1 MIDALIRW
9 SLDNKLIVLTL
20 AATLL
25 AWGGWQAARLPVDV
39 LPDLT
44 APTVTILAEGGGI
57 APEEMESLVTFPI
70 EAALNGAAGVRRVR
84 SVTAVGAAIVWVEF
98 DWGEDIYRARQTV
111 NEKLSLVAGGLP
123 DTVEPP
129 VLAPISS
136 IMGEILFL
144 ALESDAHSMLDV
156 RTTAD
161 TVLRRRILSV
171 PGVSQVT
178 TIGGAERQY
187 QVLVSPDRLR
197 FYMVSLGE
205 VERALAQANQNTSA
219 GFRVSGGQE
228 YLILGIGRPETVEE
242 IAETVVVARSGQ
254 PVLVRDLG
262 EVTIGPAL
270 RRGEGSYNGERAVV
284 IGIQK
289 QPGANTLDLTRR
301 LDEVLDELQMSLPEG
316 MTVRRDIFRQ
326 ADFIETAIDNLTRAL
341 RDGGILVVII
351 VFLFLANL
359 RAASITVVAMPLS
372 LLAAVLAMKW
382 TGATINS
389 MTLGGMAIAV
399 GAIVDDAIID
409 VENVFRRLRE
419 NVLRPEDERLPVLE
433 VVYRGSSEIRGSIV
447 FATLVIGLVFVPLFF
462 LHGVEGRL
470 LRPLGFAYLVALFA
484 SLFVALTVTPVLC
497 ALLLPNSRAVRSGHE
512 PRWITGLKNSYER
525 QLEWCLGYGRS
536 ILLGAALAMLVA
548 CASFFWMGRAFL
560 PEFNEGTLTISAVTL
575 PGTSLEESDKL
586 GAAVERLLL
595 QIPEVSATARRT
607 GRAELDEHLQGVE
620 SAEIDVNLTMAG
632 RSKDEVL
639 EEIRSR
645 LSLVPGMNVTVGQ
658 PISHRIDHMLSGTR
672 ANIAVK
678 IFGSDLSVLRDLAR
692 EVEAVARDVPGAVD
706 VAVEAQANIPTV
718 RVHFDRQALARY
730 GQPSGAAA
738 EAMRTAFVG
747 REVGQVFEGQVAF
760 PLVVRYSAEVQRD
773 LDSIRRTVIDTP
785 SGAYIPLE
793 AVAEIR
799 DDRGPNFI
807 SRENGQRKIVVS
819 ANVAGRDLRSV
830 VDDIQEAVAGS
841 IDLPPGYAIEYGGQF
856 ESEAA
861 ASRRLLWL
869 GLTVVLGILVLLAAA
884 FRSLGDAVIIMLNLP
899 LALIGGAAGVFVS
912 GGVLSVASII
922 GFIALFG
929 IATRNGIMM
938 ISHIRHLLEKEGER
952 SFHRAVVRGA
962 RERLVPIL
970 MTALATGLALV
981 PLALAGAH
989 PGAELEAPMAV
1000 VILFGLLSAT
1010 GLNMIV
1016 VPIAYLRFSR
1026 RRDRAA
1032 DGPVG

>member
-9 SLDNKLIVLTL
+9 SLHNKLIVLTL
-20 AATLL
+20 AAILL
-25 AWGGWQAARLPVDV
+25 GWGGWQAVRLPVDV

-44 APTVTILAEGGGI
+44 APTVTILVEGHGI

-70 EAALNGAAGVRRVR
+70 ESALNGAAGVRRVR

-98 DWGEDIYRARQTV
+98 DWGEEIYRARQTV
-111 NEKLSLVAGGLP
+111 NEKLSLVAGSLP

-129 VLAPISS
+129 VLAPVSS

-144 ALESDAHSMLDV
+144 ALESDRHSMLDL
-156 RTTAD
+156 RTAAD
-161 TVLRRRILSV
+161 TIVRRRILSV

-187 QVLVSPDRLR
+187 QVLVRPERLEAYR
-197 FYMVSLGE
+197 VTLGQIE
-205 VERALAQANQNTSA
+205 HALREANRNTSA

-228 YLILGIGRPETVEE
+228 YLILGIGRPESVEE
-242 IAETVVVARSGQ
+242 IGETVVVARDGR
-254 PVLVRDLG
+254 PILVRDLG

-270 RRGEGSYNGERAVV
+270 RRGEGSHNGQPAII

-289 QPGANTLDLTRR
+289 QPGANTLELTRR
-301 LDEVLDELQMSLPEG
+301 LDGVLDQLQASLPDG
-316 MTVRRDIFRQ
+316 MVIHRNIFRQ
-326 ADFIETAIDNLTRAL
+326 SDFIETAIDNLTRAL
-341 RDGGILVVII
+341 RDGGILVVLI
-351 VFLFLANL
+351 VFLFLANF
-359 RAASITVVAMPLS
+359 RAASVTLVAMPLS
-372 LLAAVLAMKW
+372 LLAAVLAMKL

-419 NVLRPEDERLPVLE
+419 NAMRPEAERRSVLD
-433 VVYRGSSEIRGSIV
+433 VVYRGSSEIRRSIV
-447 FATLVIGLVFVPLFF
+447 FATLVIGLVFMPLFF
-462 LHGVEGRL
+462 LGGVEGRL

-497 ALLLPNSRAVRSGHE
+497 ALLLPSSAVSHE
-512 PRWITGLKNSYER
+512 PRWITWLKRIYER
-525 QLEWCLGYGRS
+525 QLEWCLSRGTL
-536 ILLGAALAMLVA
+536 ILVGAALLLAAALG
-548 CASFFWMGRAFL
+548 SFGWMGRAFL

-575 PGTSLEESDKL
+575 PGTSLEESDRL

-595 QIPEVSATARRT
+595 EIPEVTATARRT

-620 SAEIDVNLTMAG
+620 SAELDVKLTMQD
-632 RSKDEVL
+632 RPKDQVL
-639 EEIRSR
+639 QEIRER
-645 LSLVPGMNVTVGQ
+645 LSLVPGMNVTIGQ

-678 IFGSDLSVLRDLAR
+678 IFGPDLGVLRDLAR
-692 EVEAVARDVPGAVD
+692 AVETLAREVPGAVD

-718 RVHFDRQALARY
+718 RVDFDRVALARF
-730 GQPSGAAA
+730 GLPAGAAA

-760 PLVVRYSAEVQRD
+760 PLVLRYPAEVQQD
-773 LDSIRRTVIDTP
+773 LESIRWTRIDTP
-785 SGAYIPLE
+785 SGARVPLG
-793 AVAEIR
+793 AVAAIR
-799 DDRGPNFI
+799 EDRGPNFI
-807 SRENGQRKIVVS
+807 SRENGQRKIVVA
-819 ANVAGRDLRSV
+819 ANVAGLDLRSV
-830 VDDIQEAVAGS
+830 VDGIRQAVDTGVE
-841 IDLPPGYAIEYGGQF
+841 LPVGYSIEYGGQF

-869 GLTVVLGILVLLAAA
+869 GVSVVLGVLVLLAAA
-884 FRSLGDAVIIMLNLP
+884 FRSLSDAVIIMLNLP
-899 LALIGGAAGVFVS
+899 LALIGGAVGVFAS
-912 GGVLSVASII
+912 GGVLSIASII

-938 ISHIRHLLEKEGER
+938 ISHIRHLLEEEGET
-952 SFHRAVVRGA
+952 SFRRAVVRGA

-970 MTALATGLALV
+970 MTALAAGLALV
-981 PLALAGAH
+981 PLALSGSH
-989 PGAELEAPMAV
+989 PGAELQAPMAV

-1010 GLNMIV
+1010 ALNMLV
-1016 VPIAYLRFSR
+1016 VPIVYLRFSR
-1026 RRDRAA
+1026 MRQGYDA
-1032 DGPVG
+1032 